1 MSKFNGG
8 SLNFNAAH
16 RLKRSIDQLIGICSG
31 IAADGVVNDQEIAFL
46 STWLSEN
53 GVVCTEFP
61 GKEIA
66 ARISEVMADGVI
78 TDEERDELLGVL
90 QQISGNRFIETG
102 SAQPDG
108 AAIPADID
116 PNIVFSGK
124 HFCFTG
130 KFAFGIRR
138 RCEEAVIKLGGH
150 ADGDVTRALDYLV
163 LGIEVSE
170 DWKHQTYGRKIERA
184 LKLREEGF
192 PLVIVREFDWK
203 AALEV

>member
-1 MSKFNGG
+1 MSEFNGG

-53 GVVCTEFP
+53 RFVCAEFP

-66 ARISEVMADGVI
+66 ARISSIMADGII
-78 TDEERDELLGVL
+78 TDDERDDLLGVL
-90 QQISGNRFIETG
+90 QQISGNRFNETG
-102 SAQPDG
+102 SAQADG
-108 AAIPADID
+108 VAIPADID
-116 PNIVFSGK
+116 PVIVFQGK